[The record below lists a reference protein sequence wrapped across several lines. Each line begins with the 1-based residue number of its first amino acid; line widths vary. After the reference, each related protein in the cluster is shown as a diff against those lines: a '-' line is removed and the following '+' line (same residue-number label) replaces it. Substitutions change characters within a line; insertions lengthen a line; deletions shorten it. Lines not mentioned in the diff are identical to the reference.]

1 MVDSPTASHI
11 EEIAERAATKAV
23 HSILI
28 TLGVDVQNPLE
39 AQRDFHTLRDL
50 TKLAADPEFQK
61 DLQHI
66 RAWRKRSEAI
76 SSKGALAFLTAVV
89 TGAATA
95 LWVGIQQLVTQM
107 RLPH

>member
-1 MVDSPTASHI
+1 MVDVPNAAHI

-28 TLGVDVQNPLE
+28 TLGVDVENPLE

-61 DLQHI
+61 DLAHI

-76 SSKGALAFLTAVV
+76 SAKGALAFLTALI

-95 LWVGIQQLVTQM
+95 LWVGLQHLITSV
-107 RLPH
+107 RIPH